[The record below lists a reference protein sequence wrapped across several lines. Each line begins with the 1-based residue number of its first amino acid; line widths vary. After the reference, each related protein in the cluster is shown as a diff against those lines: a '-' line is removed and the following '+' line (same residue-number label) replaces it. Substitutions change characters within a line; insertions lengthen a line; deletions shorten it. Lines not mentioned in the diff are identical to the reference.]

1 MQDTDKKEMNDLKNK
16 HLKGFTLIE
25 CIIAMFILG
34 ISSLLLVQAYSQLM
48 RVSSMSNEENISI
61 SKQMYDAERQKD
73 ASAEKVSS
81 SQKNFII
88 SSVQVG
94 KGTAKSLSATDY
106 TFKVDSYQVKG
117 KVRTGAG
124 EDDFIDATANSDA
137 DSMRYVYFK

>member
-1 MQDTDKKEMNDLKNK
+1 MDILKNK

-61 SKQMYDAERQKD
+61 SKQMDDAERQNDSDADLVSTTQKD
-73 ASAEKVSS
+73 
-81 SQKNFII
+81 FII
-88 SSVQVG
+88 TKVKVGSKAEEPYSS
-94 KGTAKSLSATDY
+94 ADY
-106 TFKVDSYQVKG
+106 TFKMEAYQVKG
-117 KVRTGAG
+117 KTISNTDAAAG
-124 EDDFIDATANSDA
+124 SDA